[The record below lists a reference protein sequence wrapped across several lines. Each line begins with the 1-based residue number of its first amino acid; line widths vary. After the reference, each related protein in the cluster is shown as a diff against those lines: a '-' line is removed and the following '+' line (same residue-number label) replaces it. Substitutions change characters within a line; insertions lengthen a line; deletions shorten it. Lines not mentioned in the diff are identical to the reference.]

1 MRAVVAVVIAGC
13 HFSSPRA
20 GDDAHHGDDGAGNDG
35 TVSQCDAPA
44 TWADGLAAT
53 ATIYVAPTTTGT
65 PDGTMAHPFTSIA
78 VAVAAAAPGTKI
90 SLAAGSYPGELV
102 SDAHGTQAAPLWI
115 EGPATGT
122 RASVGG
128 LQLVRPQYVVVRHLD
143 LGSTSLSAFNADDG
157 GDRTDPVAHHLVL
170 DDVAASSAAQRC
182 FQVTGVSDLTI
193 ERSSAMG
200 CERGVMLIGVHR
212 ARLSRL
218 AIANTTTAG
227 VQAAAGSDDIELRQ
241 SRIDN
246 GGTFAVWLGGI
257 SDETE
262 FRPPL
267 TQPTGNYEVAS
278 FRVFDN
284 VIHGS
289 TAGFVCGL
297 CTSSLVAANY
307 YQGSPAYVLHLV
319 VSHGALSGFAFV
331 ESGGLHVADNAFEVD
346 SNPYGLRVDTGTDGA
361 SCTFANNL
369 WFESDDPANSTPSLP
384 SPETNGVYGVPS
396 GYDANGH
403 ICSGAAVGAGVA
415 LPEVPGTQQ
424 GACRGSPP
432 SIGPDEPP
440 SGC

>member
-1 MRAVVAVVIAGC
+1 MRAVVAVAMMGC
-13 HFSSPRA
+13 HFSSPFA
-20 GDDAHHGDDGAGNDG
+20 GDDANHGDDGGGDDAAM
-35 TVSQCDAPA
+35 SHCDAPA
-44 TWADGLAAT
+44 SWADGLSPT
-53 ATIYVAPTTTGT
+53 STIYVAPTSTGT
-65 PDGTMAHPFTSIA
+65 QDGSMAHPFTSIA
-78 VAVAAAAPGTKI
+78 VAVASSAPGTKV
-90 SLAAGSYPGELV
+90 SLAAGTYPGEV
-102 SDAHGTQAAPLWI
+102 VNSAHGTATAPLWI

-128 LQLVRPQYVVVRHLD
+128 IQLVQPQYVVVRHLD
-143 LGSTSLSAFNADDG
+143 VGSTSLSAFNADDG
-157 GDRTDPVAHHLVL
+157 GDRANPVAHHLVI

-182 FQVTGVSDLTI
+182 FQLTGVSDVTI
-193 ERSSAMG
+193 VRSTATS
-200 CERGVMLIGVHR
+200 CERGVMMIGVHR

-218 AIANTTTAG
+218 AISNTTTAA
-227 VQAAAGSDDIELRQ
+227 VQAAGGSDDIELRQ

-246 GGTFAVWLGGI
+246 GGAFAVWLGGI

-267 TQPTGNYEVAS
+267 TQATGNYEVS
-278 FRVFDN
+278 DFRVFDN

-297 CTSSLVAANY
+297 CTNSLVAANY
-307 YQGSPAYVLHLV
+307 YQGSPSYVLHLMV
-319 VSHGALSGFAFV
+319 PHGSLSGFAFV
-331 ESGGLHVADNAFEVD
+331 ASGHLHVADNAFEVN

-369 WFESDDPANSTPSLP
+369 WFESDDPANSMPALP
-384 SPETNGVYGVPS
+384 NPETNGVYGMPS

-403 ICSGAAVGAGVA
+403 ICTGASVGAGVE

-424 GACRGSPP
+424 GACRIAPP